1 LLAAK
6 ERVANE
12 LARAQSY
19 GLLFVRHVDVCDRGI
34 LKSAHDEYIETD
46 VGMMVVDEGHCR
58 LESCGI
64 EVRVGDEKNSAKP
77 ERVEL
82 RSAHMNFCE
91 RVFSPRISYCLRHQY
106 KAVLRS
112 IAVAVGEKMFR
123 ASLTTD
129 HRRLADRRNL
139 RLLQAYKYHN
149 RA

>member
-34 LKSAHDEYIETD
+34 LKSAYDDCIETD
-46 VGMMVVDEGHCR
+46 VGMVVVDEGRCR

-82 RSAHMNFCE
+82 RSAHINFCE
-91 RVFSPRISYCLRHQY
+91 RVFSPRISCCLRH
-106 KAVLRS
+106 
-112 IAVAVGEKMFR
+112 
-123 ASLTTD
+123 
-129 HRRLADRRNL
+129 
-139 RLLQAYKYHN
+139 
-149 RA
+149 